1 MNNVLPFLLRHLRLL
16 VSSSQTFV
24 ALLGVMLLF
33 VGHGMHLWRVPYLER
48 LDAWIYDAR
57 LLAQA
62 QPTPHPDVVIVDID
76 EKSLSAFGRWPWT
89 RGILAGLVDRLT
101 QEQQVAAVGFDMVFA
116 EPESPGADAAFAK
129 ALMAQ
134 PVILGYYFTSDRGG
148 HASGSLPQPVFAPL
162 AQGAQDFQI
171 HNWTG
176 YGGNLSA
183 LIEAAPQ
190 AGFFNAISDRDGLIR
205 SAPLMTEYQG
215 QYYESLALGLYRR
228 YLAQQHRLAALHTEL
243 PAALPSPLPTVTPR
257 LPNARNNHADY
268 RHISHLDITSTGWT
282 QTVAVDESVAMLVPY
297 RGRGGV
303 GGGSFRYISAVDV
316 LQNKLPALSLKN
328 KIVLIGSSAP
338 ALEDLR
344 ATPLGGTYPGV
355 EVQANLIAGLIDGNS
370 ANKPDF
376 AMGFDIFQL
385 LALGLLLLI
394 VLPLLSATW
403 AMLTT
408 LAILTGLWFFHRWA
422 HYELGWVLP
431 LASSL
436 GLVFC
441 AYLVHSSLGFW
452 VEGQRRRHL
461 TQLFGSYVSPHW
473 VSQMVLSRNRYSMQA
488 SHQVL
493 TVMFCD
499 MRGFTKLAG
508 DMAPLALQALLNDI
522 FSRLSEVIQT
532 HGGTIDKY
540 MGDCVMAFWGAP
552 EAQSDHAARAVRCAI
567 ALQAAM
573 RDYNQRR
580 PNLAP
585 IQMGIGINTGMMCVG
600 DMGSKI
606 RRSYTVIG
614 DAVNLASRL
623 EGLCKTHNAALIVSA
638 ATKAAA
644 ATPWQNARD
653 DDGWDWI
660 DLGSATIDGS
670 TTSVHIFTLTFPT
683 FPTSTHHEI

>member
-1 MNNVLPFLLRHLRLL
+1 MINVLPFLLRRLRRLRWPLPSFWAL
-16 VSSSQTFV
+16 VC
-24 ALLGVMLLF
+24 VMLLF
-33 VGHGMHLWRVPYLER
+33 VGHGMHIWRVPYLER

-57 LLAQA
+57 LLAQV
-62 QPTPHPDVVIVDID
+62 QPNPHPDVVIVDID
-76 EKSLSAFGRWPWT
+76 EKSLAALGRWPWT
-89 RGILAGLVDRLT
+89 RGVLATLIDQLT

-116 EPESPGADAAFAK
+116 EPEGPGADAAFAK
-129 ALMAQ
+129 ALTNQ
-134 PVILGYYFTSDRGG
+134 PVVLGYYFTSDRGG
-148 HASGSLPQPVFAPL
+148 HASGALPQPVLSPL
-162 AQGAQDFQI
+162 TQSSQDFQI

-176 YGGNLSA
+176 YGGNLST
-183 LIEAAPQ
+183 LIKAAPQ
-190 AGFFNAISDRDGLIR
+190 AGFFNAISDPDGLIR

-228 YLAQQHRLAALHTEL
+228 YLAQQHR
-243 PAALPSPLPTVTPR
+243 PDVLPTAAPSQLPNITPR
-257 LPNARNNHADY
+257 LPDARSNHADY
-268 RHISHLDITSTGWT
+268 RHISHLDITGAGWT

-303 GGGSFRYISAVDV
+303 GGGSFRYISAIDV
-316 LQNKLPALSLKN
+316 LQNKLPPLSLRN
-328 KIVLIGSSAP
+328 KVVLIGSSAP

-344 ATPLGGTYPGV
+344 ATPLGGAYPGV
-355 EVQANLIAGLIDGNS
+355 EVQANLLTGLIDGNS

-385 LALGLLLLI
+385 LALGLLLLV
-394 VLPLLSATW
+394 VLPRLSATW
-403 AMLTT
+403 AMLAT
-408 LAILTGLWFFHRWA
+408 LAILAGLWFFHRWA

-452 VEGQRRRHL
+452 VEGRRRRHL
-461 TQLFGSYVSPHW
+461 TQLFGSYVSPRW
-473 VSQMVLSRNRYSMQA
+473 VSQMVRSRNRYSMQA
-488 SHQVL
+488 THQVL

-552 EAQSDHAARAVRCAI
+552 EAQSDHAERAVRCAI

-573 RDYNQRR
+573 HDYNQHR
-580 PNLAP
+580 PSQAR

-600 DMGSKI
+600 DMGSKV

-623 EGLCKTHNAALIVSA
+623 EGLCKTHSAAFIVSA

-644 ATPWQNARD
+644 AKSWQSAQE
-653 DDGWDWI
+653 DGWNWI
-660 DLGSATIDGS
+660 DLGSATIEGS
-670 TTSVHIFTLTFPT
+670 AALVHIFTLSFSP
-683 FPTSTHHEI
+683 SVHHEI